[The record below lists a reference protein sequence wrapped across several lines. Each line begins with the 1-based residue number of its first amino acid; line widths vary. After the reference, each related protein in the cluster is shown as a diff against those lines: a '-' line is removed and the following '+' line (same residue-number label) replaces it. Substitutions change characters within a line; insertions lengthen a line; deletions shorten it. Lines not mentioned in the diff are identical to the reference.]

1 MYTFFNYLFLKK
13 FPNIYEPLRKNTS
26 ISIFGTFSL
35 IGKKMNYKGQVI
47 NILESTF
54 IRQIRATVLFYLIII
69 NIIIFI
75 LYMLLRNKKKVMD
88 SHGSAKWGGIEE
100 IDFKPGKDKYF
111 GVSLKSDKGV
121 VLGRFNGITLR
132 DNNNTHICVTAPTRT
147 GKGVSIIIPTLID
160 SWNESV
166 VVLDIKGEN
175 YQLTSGARKEKF
187 DNLILR
193 FAPKSKNSC
202 GYNPLA
208 EVRFLTEYEMPDVRL
223 IVDIIMQEDT
233 DGGNKD
239 PYWNNSAADLL
250 IGIIFYVMYK
260 KFLIE
265 PKFVIENGVEKPV
278 STASMADVVDFI
290 TDPTYDAPIKE
301 ILLRK
306 AQEEDT
312 IDEFGKDERIKRYVR
327 ENLLKMYA
335 TDADIINAGRHPKAA
350 RYLVEKGN
358 LPEQTLGSI
367 IGSAKVKL
375 SIFEIPIVK
384 NNTDHSD
391 FRIFDLMNYKNPV
404 SLYLVVPPADIT
416 SLSPLIKILLLQ
428 MINILTPEIDYINKK
443 GHKWKMLMLLDEFPA
458 IGKLEILEKGIGY
471 VAGYGMKM
479 MLILQSLD
487 QLFKI
492 YGKENGFLSNC
503 QAQVF
508 YTSNDETTANYV
520 SKLLGKETIEQFTQ
534 SNKTVGT
541 IIKSESQQFL
551 GKDLLS
557 PDEVGRFP
565 SDKIIIKLS
574 GRNPIKSDKIVYF
587 LEKEYSELTK
597 IPYIYTE
604 SCYDT
609 SKQYIKLTREQKER
623 NKDYPYNYIP
633 YESALKNMKRDLK
646 GIYNSIQ
653 AVTPEIL
660 RELDEKELESY
671 KRSKENYIKNSK
683 GLKRYLDLYRKLQK
697 DDPRFKKAMSENR
710 MKAQMAEKK
719 DEGNIKINDEDY
731 KQDKNFV
738 FENISSNEMVV
749 SNINFGDSFDDEVIE
764 KENEDHPAIV
774 EVKNFMNS
782 LRNGKYDE
790 LQNFIEQ
797 SGFDTVLLSGTRK
810 MKYKINDIN
819 PDSEKAVINITIEQ
833 PNLDI
838 VNHRTYENFRKE
850 NIDYEA
856 LTEEKRY
863 KLMEEFIYKTIQDEL
878 ESEDLKYFQE
888 TLDLTYIKKGNSWV
902 RERDNE
908 NKLFDIFTSKLNY

>member
-1 MYTFFNYLFLKK
+1 MKEFKINGKTIILSVAYLIINFILYIYLFNMSFLRKY
-13 FPNIYEPLRKNTS
+13 PAIYEALKRNTS
-26 ISIFGTFSL
+26 ISLLGNFAL
-35 IGKKMNYKGQVI
+35 AGKQMNYKGQII
-47 NILESTF
+47 NVLDSTYVKQAKASAIIF
-54 IRQIRATVLFYLIII
+54 LLII
-69 NIIIFI
+69 NLIIFV
-75 LYMLLRNKKKVMD
+75 LYIFLKNKKKINN

-100 IDFKPGKDKYF
+100 IDFKAGKDKYF

-121 VLGRFNGITLR
+121 VLGRFKGITLR

-160 SWNESV
+160 SWNEST

-208 EVRFLTEYEMPDVRL
+208 EVRFLTEHEMPDVRL
-223 IVDIIMQEDT
+223 IVDIIMQD
-233 DGGNKD
+233 DAPGGSKD

-260 KFLIE
+260 KFLME
-265 PKFVIENGVEKPV
+265 PKFVVENGVEKPV

-290 TDPTYDAPIKE
+290 TDPTYDVPIKE
-301 ILLRK
+301 ILLKK
-306 AQEEDT
+306 AQEENM
-312 IDEFGKDERIKRYVR
+312 IEEFGKNEKIKRYVS
-327 ENLLKMYA
+327 EKLMKLYP
-335 TDADIINAGRHPKAA
+335 TDAEIVDAGRHPKAA

-375 SIFEIPIVK
+375 SIFEIPVVK

-391 FRIFDLMNYKNPV
+391 FRIFDLMNYKTPV

-428 MINILTPEIDYINKK
+428 MVNILTPEIDYINKK

-458 IGKLEILEKGIGY
+458 IGKLEVLEKGIGY

-587 LEKEYSELTK
+587 LEKEYADLTK

-609 SKQYIKLTREQKER
+609 SKQYIKLTKEQKMKNR
-623 NKDYPYNYIP
+623 DYPYNYLP
-633 YESALKNMKRDLK
+633 YGAALKNMKTDLK
-646 GIYNSIQ
+646 AAYNSIK
-653 AVTPEIL
+653 AVTPEML
-660 RELDEKELESY
+660 KELDEKEREAY
-671 KRSKENYIKNSK
+671 KRNKENYIKNSK
-683 GLKRYLDLYRKLQK
+683 GIKKYFELYDKLQRE
-697 DDPRFKKAMSENR
+697 DPRFRKAKSENKVR
-710 MKAQMAEKK
+710 RSIIKETSDSK
-719 DEGNIKINDEDY
+719 NIIRLNNEESY
-731 KQDKNFV
+731 NGTENLIFKNT
-738 FENISSNEMVV
+738 ENNSDVV
-749 SNINFGDSFDDEVIE
+749 SNINFGINSENKAQEIKSDTPLSGLSSEEVKREEMAEEITDDFVQPDEFSQEEDEV
-764 KENEDHPAIV
+764 
-774 EVKNFMNS
+774 
-782 LRNGKYDE
+782 
-790 LQNFIEQ
+790 
-797 SGFDTVLLSGTRK
+797 
-810 MKYKINDIN
+810 
-819 PDSEKAVINITIEQ
+819 
-833 PNLDI
+833 
-838 VNHRTYENFRKE
+838 
-850 NIDYEA
+850 
-856 LTEEKRY
+856 
-863 KLMEEFIYKTIQDEL
+863 
-878 ESEDLKYFQE
+878 
-888 TLDLTYIKKGNSWV
+888 
-902 RERDNE
+902 
-908 NKLFDIFTSKLNY
+908 

>member
-1 MYTFFNYLFLKK
+1 MKEFKISIKSVIFFIIYVLSNFTLYIYFFNMIFLKK
-13 FPNIYEPLRKNTS
+13 FPNIYKSLKQNTQ
-26 ISIFGTFSL
+26 INILGPFALT
-35 IGKKMNYKGQVI
+35 GKKMNYRGQI
-47 NILESTF
+47 IDILESTF
-54 IRQIRATVLFYLIII
+54 VKQTKATVIFYLILI

-75 LYMLLRNKKKVMD
+75 LYILLKSKRRTVN

-111 GVSLKSDKGV
+111 GVTLKSDKGV

-208 EVRFLTEYEMPDVRL
+208 EVRFLTEYEMSDVRL
-223 IVDIIMQEDT
+223 IVDIIMQEDS
-233 DGGNKD
+233 GSGNKD

-260 KFLIE
+260 KFLME
-265 PKFVIENGVEKPV
+265 PKFVTENGVEKPV

-290 TDPTYDAPIKE
+290 TDPTYDVPIKE

-306 AQEEDT
+306 AQEENM
-312 IDEFGKDERIKRYVR
+312 IEEFGKNEKIKKYVS
-327 ENLLKMYA
+327 EKLLKMYA
-335 TDADIINAGRHPKAA
+335 TDAEIINEGRHPKAA

-384 NNTDHSD
+384 RNTDHSD

-404 SLYLVVPPADIT
+404 SLYLVVPPADII

-428 MINILTPEIDYINKK
+428 MVNILTPEIDYINKK

-609 SKQYIKLTREQKER
+609 GKQYIKLTKEQKR
-623 NKDYPYNYIP
+623 KNSDYPYSYLP
-633 YESALKNMKRDLK
+633 YEVALKNMKGDLRE
-646 GIYNSIQ
+646 IYNSIK
-653 AVTPEIL
+653 AVTPEML
-660 RELDEKELESY
+660 KELDKKELEAY

-683 GLKRYLDLYRKLQK
+683 GLKKYFELYSKLQK
-697 DDPRFKKAMSENR
+697 EDPRFKNKESENKNR
-710 MKAQMAEKK
+710 KSVTEEWNKS
-719 DEGNIKINDEDY
+719 ENEIKISDDVNYDEMTNLIFTNVKD
-731 KQDKNFV
+731 
-738 FENISSNEMVV
+738 SSDVV
-749 SNINFGDSFDDEVIE
+749 SNISFGNSFND
-764 KENEDHPAIV
+764 
-774 EVKNFMNS
+774 
-782 LRNGKYDE
+782 
-790 LQNFIEQ
+790 
-797 SGFDTVLLSGTRK
+797 
-810 MKYKINDIN
+810 KIN
-819 PDSEKAVINITIEQ
+819 
-833 PNLDI
+833 
-838 VNHRTYENFRKE
+838 
-850 NIDYEA
+850 
-856 LTEEKRY
+856 
-863 KLMEEFIYKTIQDEL
+863 
-878 ESEDLKYFQE
+878 
-888 TLDLTYIKKGNSWV
+888 KK
-902 RERDNE
+902 
-908 NKLFDIFTSKLNY
+908 

>member
-1 MYTFFNYLFLKK
+1 MKKMKITKKAVIISIIYLVMNMVMYICFFNYLFSKK
-13 FPNIYEPLRKNTS
+13 YPNIYGALKRNTL
-26 ISIFGTFSL
+26 ITFFGTFSL
-35 IGKKMNYKGQVI
+35 IGKKMNYKGQII
-47 NILESTF
+47 NILESAF
-54 IRQIRATVLFYLIII
+54 VKQPRATAVFYLIIV
-69 NIIIFI
+69 NLVIFV
-75 LYMLLRNKKKVMD
+75 LYVLFRGKKKPRD

-223 IVDIIMQEDT
+223 IVDIIMQEDS
-233 DGGNKD
+233 GGGSKD

-260 KFLIE
+260 KFLME

-306 AQEEDT
+306 AQEEDM
-312 IDEFGKDERIKRYVR
+312 IEEFGKDEKTKKYVR
-327 ENLLKMYA
+327 ENLMKMYA
-335 TDADIINAGRHPKAA
+335 TDADIIDAGRHPKAA
-350 RYLVEKGN
+350 RYLVEKGT

-384 NNTDHSD
+384 RNTDHSD

-416 SLSPLIKILLLQ
+416 SLSPLIKMLLLQ
-428 MINILTPEIDYINKK
+428 MVNILTPEIDYINKK

-458 IGKLEILEKGIGY
+458 IGKLEVLEKGIGY

-551 GKDLLS
+551 GKDLLA

-587 LEKEYSELTK
+587 LEKEYADLTK

-604 SCYDT
+604 SCYDK
-609 SKQYIKLTREQKER
+609 SQQYIKLTEDQKRR
-623 NKDYPYNYIP
+623 NKDYPYNYLP

-646 GIYNSIQ
+646 NIYNSIQ
-653 AVTPEIL
+653 AITPEMVKEFDDKE
-660 RELDEKELESY
+660 REAY

-683 GLKRYLDLYRKLQK
+683 GLKKYLDLYKKLQK
-697 DDPRFKKAMSENR
+697 EDPRLRTKKSENKPR
-710 MKAQMAEKK
+710 RSIIKEQNNIASAIKVSDAENYDSTDNLIFRNSK
-719 DEGNIKINDEDY
+719 DSTED
-731 KQDKNFV
+731 
-738 FENISSNEMVV
+738 VV
-749 SNINFGDSFDDEVIE
+749 SNINFGESFNSNFENLDKVSEKEDNSNFEEYVDFDDFEQ
-764 KENEDHPAIV
+764 ED
-774 EVKNFMNS
+774 
-782 LRNGKYDE
+782 DE
-790 LQNFIEQ
+790 L
-797 SGFDTVLLSGTRK
+797 
-810 MKYKINDIN
+810 
-819 PDSEKAVINITIEQ
+819 
-833 PNLDI
+833 
-838 VNHRTYENFRKE
+838 
-850 NIDYEA
+850 
-856 LTEEKRY
+856 
-863 KLMEEFIYKTIQDEL
+863 
-878 ESEDLKYFQE
+878 
-888 TLDLTYIKKGNSWV
+888 
-902 RERDNE
+902 
-908 NKLFDIFTSKLNY
+908 